1 MGSDVIPS
9 PLEEDWNGTWV
20 LTGGRGRG
28 QGRARAGAEGV
39 GTDLS
44 LPALVCDF
52 FLQCV
57 FMTYTRN

>member
-9 PLEEDWNGTWV
+9 PLEEDWNRPWV